1 MAQQRLPMRK
11 IRDVLRLSAAG
22 LSKRQIAASLG
33 IGPTAAGA
41 CLRRAREAGVGWPLP
56 DDLDDAALES
66 RLYPVPTTTAK
77 DWRSLPDWP
86 AIHRELRRKGVTLQ
100 LVWEEYR
107 AAHPDGYGRSW
118 FCELYRAWEG
128 RLSPTMRQTHVA
140 GEKLFVDYAGTTI
153 DIVDATTGE
162 VHACQLFVAA
172 LGASSLT
179 YAEATFTQTLP
190 DWIGSH
196 TRAFGFYGGAPA
208 MVVSDNLKSGIT
220 KACFYE
226 PGVNRAYAEM
236 AVHYDT
242 AIVPARPRKPR
253 DKAKVEVAVQVA
265 TRWIIAKLR
274 NIRFF
279 SLVELNAAIRDC
291 VTALN
296 DRVSRHLG
304 ASRRAL
310 FEALDQPALKP
321 LPTAPY
327 VSPSGS
333 SARPASIITSR
344 SRSITTRCPTLCCA
358 RSYGRGS
365 RHAR

>member
-56 DDLDDAALES
+56 DDLDDAALER

-128 RLSPTMRQTHVA
+128 RLSPTMRQAHVA

-153 DIVDATTGE
+153 DIVDAATGE

-179 YAEATFTQTLP
+179 YAEATFTQALP

-208 MVVSDNLKSGIT
+208 QVGFHQLWARLTQALLFQSGGHPSYARLDRLAHTRIWLLRRC
-220 KACFYE
+220 AGDGRFRQSE
-226 PGVNRAYAEM
+226 VRHHQGLLLRAGRQSCLCRNGGALRHGHRAGTAEK
-236 AVHYDT
+236 T
-242 AIVPARPRKPR
+242 ARQG
-253 DKAKVEVAVQVA
+253 E
-265 TRWIIAKLR
+265 
-274 NIRFF
+274 
-279 SLVELNAAIRDC
+279 
-291 VTALN
+291 
-296 DRVSRHLG
+296 
-304 ASRRAL
+304 
-310 FEALDQPALKP
+310 
-321 LPTAPY
+321 
-327 VSPSGS
+327 
-333 SARPASIITSR
+333 
-344 SRSITTRCPTLCCA
+344 
-358 RSYGRGS
+358 GRGS
-365 RHAR
+365 RAGRDALDYRQAAQPQVLLARGVERSDR